1 MNIGFIAVLITTSCI
16 QTFLLAEMLQKNRQ
30 DVSYSGFNTFKVE
43 IQDGVA
49 MVTFDFPPVNLQ
61 GKPMLNDLNS
71 LAEKLE
77 EDGNIKVVV
86 FQSAHPDIFISH
98 SDFDQVSEINEF
110 PENTKLTY
118 PQAVFQ
124 RLSSLP
130 QATIAKVEG
139 MARGGGLDFI
149 LACDMS
155 FAARGKAVFMQM
167 EVGMGIVPYGGAT
180 QRLPRAVGLGRSL
193 ELILGA
199 HDFDADLAEKYGV
212 INRALNPDEIYPF
225 VDLLAHRI
233 SKFPSTSIAAC
244 KRSVYASSELGL
256 AKGLEKEAT
265 QFRSVMSQGQEKMKI
280 LNQRRGQ
287 YWYMDLG
294 TQKNWDKGVM
304 DIQGQ

>member
-1 MNIGFIAVLITTSCI
+1 MGVVPLIQTFQSINNMNIGFIAVLITTSCI

-98 SDFDQVSEINEF
+98 SDFDQVSEMNDW

-155 FAARGKAVFMQM
+155 F
-167 EVGMGIVPYGGAT
+167 
-180 QRLPRAVGLGRSL
+180 
-193 ELILGA
+193 
-199 HDFDADLAEKYGV
+199 DADLAEKYGV
-212 INRALNPDEIYPF
+212 INRALNPDEIFPF

-280 LNQRRGQ
+280 LNQRRGR

>member
-1 MNIGFIAVLITTSCI
+1 MGVVPLIQTFQSISNMNIGFIAVLITTSCI

-98 SDFDQVSEINEF
+98 SDFDQVSEMNDS

-139 MARGGGLDFI
+139 MARGGGFDFM

-155 FAARGKAVFMQM
+155 
-167 EVGMGIVPYGGAT
+167 
-180 QRLPRAVGLGRSL
+180 
-193 ELILGA
+193 
-199 HDFDADLAEKYGV
+199 FDADLAEKYGV